1 MGAFDID
8 RLNTYLNS
16 NEISELEYLN
26 NLAQKANESTKDNTD
41 IMNLPLNI
49 IIKTWANIN
58 SQVFS
63 EIVLFLSNIQ
73 KYKEYI
79 DEENANSFI
88 IAIKHFLEDFIDIFK
103 REGRLLY
110 IGITFILI
118 SILIYFI
125 GITS

>member
-1 MGAFDID
+1 MCP
-8 RLNTYLNS
+8 
-16 NEISELEYLN
+16 EQLEYLN